1 MKEEFVNYYDLM
13 QISERASDE
22 VVKAAYRA
30 LSKKYHPDG
39 DSPDVYMMQKINK
52 AYETLSDPEKRRRY
66 DISLHSYK
74 QKILEVKVA
83 AATEATRRAQAAT
96 SAGTGTAGKTA
107 GKTAGA
113 SEAKTAGASEEKT
126 AGTSGGKTAG
136 TKTAEK
142 NSSKRKAEKKS
153 YPKGA
158 YAFNSPEETY
168 GPHSDDFLVNLDP
181 EIETRFGWI
190 SNLLHNGQFS
200 DAKRSLSE
208 LKTMVPRDP
217 RVHVGLLLSE
227 YRLHRFDGLETL
239 NRRFDES
246 ENYANAVY
254 FADDVLAYAL
264 RKHAFDYHARK
275 NQQRFVFKDLP
286 KYFRELLQ
294 EDKKVVYL
302 CAGLAAVLFIILL
315 IISL

>member
-1 MKEEFVNYYDLM
+1 MMKEEFVNYYDLM

-83 AATEATRRAQAAT
+83 AATEATRRARAAT
-96 SAGTGTAGKTA
+96 SAGTGNAGKTA
-107 GKTAGA
+107 GT
-113 SEAKTAGASEEKT
+113 SEAKTAGASETKTAGASAEKT
-126 AGTSGGKTAG
+126 AG
-136 TKTAEK
+136 K
-142 NSSKRKAEKKS
+142 NSGKRKAEKKS

-286 KYFRELLQ
+286 KYFRELLK

-302 CAGLAAVLFIILL
+302 CAGLVAVLFIILL